1 VPSVAPACAVHADR
15 RQAGGICAVATRFRK
30 WLGPDATGYLLIAP
44 AYFIYIVFVL
54 VPVLAVFLL
63 SLTNYRLV
71 GTWRWVGL
79 GNFWL
84 LWGDENFTIALKNT
98 AVYALFTLAPS
109 IALGLVLAA
118 LLNRK
123 IRGLA
128 FFRQVY
134 YFPNVV
140 STVAAAVTW
149 LWILDP
155 ANGFLNRLLGLVG
168 LPQPEWLYDPNTALP
183 ALIGVGVWKS
193 LGFNMVIYLAALQG
207 IPRQIYEAARV
218 DGAREVDAFFRITIP
233 LVQPTTFFL
242 LIMGVINGFQVF
254 DQIYIMTQGGPA
266 NATTTLVHQIYLN
279 AFFYHR
285 LGYASA
291 ISIFLAAV
299 VAAVTVI
306 NFRYGQRGK
315 LTEVG

>member
-1 VPSVAPACAVHADR
+1 MANGAGQGKRGPGWWVRLR
-15 RQAGGICAVATRFRK
+15 R
-30 WLGPDATGYLLIAP
+30 WLGPDASGYLLIAP
-44 AYFIYIVFVL
+44 AYLIYAVYILIPVFV
-54 VPVLAVFLL
+54 VCLL
-63 SLTNYRLV
+63 SLTSYRLV
-71 GTWRWVGL
+71 GAWRWVGL
-79 GNFWL
+79 ENFRQ
-84 LWGDENFTIALKNT
+84 LWGDENFTMALRNT
-98 AVYALFTLAPS
+98 AVYAAFTLVPS
-109 IALGLVLAA
+109 IVLGLTLAA
-118 LLNRK
+118 LLNRR
-123 IRGLA
+123 IRGLG
-128 FFRQVY
+128 FFRQVF
-134 YFPNVV
+134 YFPNIV

-155 ANGFLNRLLGLVG
+155 SNGFLNRLLGLLG
-168 LPQPEWLYDPNTALP
+168 LPQPEWLYDPRTALP
-183 ALIGVGVWKS
+183 ALIAVGVWKS

-242 LIMGVINGFQVF
+242 VIMGFINGFQVF

-299 VAAVTVI
+299 VAAVTI
-306 NFRYGQRGK
+306 ANFRYGQQGK
-315 LTEVG
+315 LTEVA

>member
-1 VPSVAPACAVHADR
+1 MPSVA

-30 WLGPDATGYLLIAP
+30 WLGPDVTGYLLIAP

-84 LWGDENFTIALKNT
+84 LWADEKFTIALKT
-98 AVYALFTLAPS
+98 TVVYALFTLAPS

-218 DGAREVDAFFRITIP
+218 DGAREVDAFLRITIP

>member
-1 VPSVAPACAVHADR
+1 VANRAGRDARGPGWR
-15 RQAGGICAVATRFRK
+15 RALRRWI
-30 WLGPDATGYLLIAP
+30 GPDGSGYLLIAP
-44 AYFIYIVFVL
+44 AFLIYAVYIL
-54 VPVLAVFLL
+54 LPVAAVCLL
-63 SLTNYRLV
+63 SLTSYRLV
-71 GTWRWVGL
+71 GAWRWIGL
-79 GNFWL
+79 ENFRQ
-84 LWGDENFTIALKNT
+84 LWGDENFTMALRNT
-98 AVYALFTLAPS
+98 GVYAAFTLVPS

-118 LLNRK
+118 LLNRRL
-123 IRGLA
+123 RGLG

-134 YFPNVV
+134 YFPNIV

-155 ANGFLNRLLGLVG
+155 ANGFLNRLLGLLG
-168 LPQPEWLYDPNTALP
+168 LPQPEWLYNPATALP
-183 ALIGVGVWKS
+183 ALIGLGVWKS

-218 DGAREVDAFFRITIP
+218 DGAREVDAFLRITIP

-242 LIMGVINGFQVF
+242 VIMGFINGFQVF

-299 VAAVTVI
+299 VAAVTIV
-306 NFRYGQRGK
+306 NFRFGQQGK
-315 LTEVG
+315 LTGAA

>member
-1 VPSVAPACAVHADR
+1 MADGGQRNMGRPGGRLR
-15 RQAGGICAVATRFRK
+15 R
-30 WLGPDATGYLLIAP
+30 WLGPDASGYLLIAP
-44 AYFIYIVFVL
+44 AYLIYAIYIL
-54 VPVLAVFLL
+54 VPVLAVCLL
-63 SLTNYRLV
+63 SLTSYRLV

-79 GNFWL
+79 ENFRQLWL
-84 LWGDENFTIALKNT
+84 DENFTMALKNT
-98 AVYALFTLAPS
+98 AVYAAFTLVPS
-109 IALGLVLAA
+109 LALGLVLAA
-118 LLNRK
+118 LLNRR

-134 YFPNVV
+134 YFPNIV

-155 ANGFLNRLLGLVG
+155 ANGFLNRLLGMLG
-168 LPQPEWLYDPNTALP
+168 LPQPEWLYDPATALP
-183 ALIGVGVWKS
+183 ALIALGVWKS
-193 LGFNMVIYLAALQG
+193 LGFTMVIYLAALQG

-218 DGAREVDAFFRITIP
+218 DGAREIDAFFRITIP

-242 LIMGVINGFQVF
+242 LIMGFINGFQVF

-266 NATTTLVHQIYLN
+266 NATTTLVHQIYLT

-299 VAAVTVI
+299 VAAVTLI
-306 NFRYGQRGK
+306 NFRYGQQGK
-315 LTEVG
+315 LTGAI

>member
-1 VPSVAPACAVHADR
+1 MATGAGQGKRGPGWRVRLR
-15 RQAGGICAVATRFRK
+15 R
-30 WLGPDATGYLLIAP
+30 WLGPDASGYLLIAP
-44 AYFIYIVFVL
+44 AYLIYAVYILIPVF
-54 VPVLAVFLL
+54 AVCLL
-63 SLTNYRLV
+63 SLTSYRLV
-71 GTWRWVGL
+71 GAWRWIGL
-79 GNFWL
+79 ENFRQ
-84 LWGDENFTIALKNT
+84 LWGDENFTMALRNT
-98 AVYALFTLAPS
+98 GVYAAFTLTPS
-109 IALGLVLAA
+109 IVLGLVLAA
-118 LLNRK
+118 LLNRR
-123 IRGLA
+123 IRGLS

-134 YFPNVV
+134 YFPNIV

-155 ANGFLNRLLGLVG
+155 ANGFLNRLLGLLG
-168 LPQPEWLYDPNTALP
+168 LPQPEWLYDPRTALP

-207 IPRQIYEAARV
+207 IPRQLYEAARV
-218 DGAREVDAFFRITIP
+218 DGAREVDAFFRITVP

-242 LIMGVINGFQVF
+242 VIMGFINGFQVF

-299 VAAVTVI
+299 VAAVTI
-306 NFRYGQRGK
+306 ANFRYGQQGK

>member
-1 VPSVAPACAVHADR
+1 MAGS
-15 RQAGGICAVATRFRK
+15 AGGAACKDSASTRRRR
-30 WLGPDATGYLLIAP
+30 WLGTDGSGYLLIAP
-44 AYFIYIVFVL
+44 AYLIYAIYVL
-54 VPVLAVFLL
+54 IPVLAVCLL

-71 GTWRWVGL
+71 GAWRWVGL
-79 GNFWL
+79 QNFRQ
-84 LWGDENFTIALKNT
+84 LWTDENFTMALKNT
-98 AVYALFTLAPS
+98 AVYAGFTLAPS
-109 IALGLVLAA
+109 MALGLVLAA
-118 LLNRK
+118 LLNRRM
-123 IRGLA
+123 RGLA

-149 LWILDP
+149 LWIFDP
-155 ANGFLNRLLGLVG
+155 SNGFLNRLLSLLG
-168 LPQPEWLYDPNTALP
+168 LPQPEWLYDPRTALP
-183 ALIGVGVWKS
+183 ALIAVGVWKS

-218 DGAREVDAFFRITIP
+218 DGARELDAFFRITIP

-242 LIMGVINGFQVF
+242 LIMGFINGFQVF

-291 ISIFLAAV
+291 TSIFLAAM
-299 VAAVTVI
+299 VAAVTII
-306 NFRYGQRGK
+306 NFRYGQQGK
-315 LTEVG
+315 LTGVV

>member
-1 VPSVAPACAVHADR
+1 MAGGGGGAAYKDSDSASAR
-15 RQAGGICAVATRFRK
+15 RQK
-30 WLGPDATGYLLIAP
+30 WRGADASGYLLIAP
-44 AYFIYIVFVL
+44 AYLIYAIYVL
-54 VPVLAVFLL
+54 IPVLAVCLL

-71 GTWRWVGL
+71 GAWRWVGL
-79 GNFWL
+79 QNFRQ
-84 LWGDENFTIALKNT
+84 LWMDENFTMALKNT
-98 AVYALFTLAPS
+98 AVYAGFTLAPS
-109 IALGLVLAA
+109 MTLGLVLAA
-118 LLNRK
+118 LLNRRM
-123 IRGLA
+123 RGLA

-149 LWILDP
+149 LWIFDP
-155 ANGFLNRLLGLVG
+155 SNGFLNRLLDLLG
-168 LPQPEWLYDPNTALP
+168 LPQPEWLYDPRTALP
-183 ALIGVGVWKS
+183 ALIAVGVWKS

-218 DGAREVDAFFRITIP
+218 DGARELDAFFRITIP

-242 LIMGVINGFQVF
+242 LIMGFINGFQVF

-291 ISIFLAAV
+291 ISIFLAAI
-299 VAAVTVI
+299 VAAVTII
-306 NFRYGQRGK
+306 NFRYGQQGK
-315 LTEVG
+315 LTGAV

>member
-1 VPSVAPACAVHADR
+1 MANGAGQGKR
-15 RQAGGICAVATRFRK
+15 RPGWWVRFRR
-30 WLGPDATGYLLIAP
+30 WLGPDASGYLLIAP
-44 AYFIYIVFVL
+44 AYLIYAVYILIPVF
-54 VPVLAVFLL
+54 AVCLL
-63 SLTNYRLV
+63 SLTSYRLV
-71 GTWRWVGL
+71 GSWRWIGL
-79 GNFWL
+79 ENFRQLWL
-84 LWGDENFTIALKNT
+84 DENFTMALKNT
-98 AVYALFTLAPS
+98 AVYAAFTLVPS
-109 IALGLVLAA
+109 IVLGLTLAA
-118 LLNRK
+118 LLNRR
-123 IRGLA
+123 IRGLT

-134 YFPNVV
+134 YFPNIV

-155 ANGFLNRLLGLVG
+155 ANGFLNRQLGLLG
-168 LPQPEWLYDPNTALP
+168 LPQPEWLYDPHTALP

-242 LIMGVINGFQVF
+242 VIMGFINGFQVF

-299 VAAVTVI
+299 VAAVTI
-306 NFRYGQRGK
+306 ANFRYGQQGK
-315 LTEVG
+315 LTEVA

>member
-1 VPSVAPACAVHADR
+1 MDRGSRTVADGARQGRGGTTVRARLR
-15 RQAGGICAVATRFRK
+15 R
-30 WLGPDATGYLLIAP
+30 WLGPDASGYLLIAP
-44 AYFIYIVFVL
+44 AYLIYAIYIL
-54 VPVLAVFLL
+54 IPVLAVCLL
-63 SLTNYRLV
+63 SLTSYRLV

-79 GNFWL
+79 ENFRQ
-84 LWGDENFTIALKNT
+84 LWGDENFTMALKNT
-98 AVYALFTLAPS
+98 VVYAGFTLVPGLV
-109 IALGLVLAA
+109 LGLVLAA
-118 LLNRK
+118 LLNRR
-123 IRGLA
+123 IRGLG

-134 YFPNVV
+134 YFPNIV

-155 ANGFLNRLLGLVG
+155 ANGFLNRLLGLLG
-168 LPQPEWLYDPNTALP
+168 LPQPEWLYDPATALP

-207 IPRQIYEAARV
+207 IPPQIYEAARV

-242 LIMGVINGFQVF
+242 LIMGFINGFQVF

-299 VAAVTVI
+299 VAAVTLV
-306 NFRYGQRGK
+306 NFRYGQQGK
-315 LTEVG
+315 LTGVA